1 MGQWHEFIC
10 IRSVNGKAG
19 GIETEGLCFT
29 TKLPFI
35 CIPNNF
41 RNYCCRWIRGA
52 LCHCPFPFY
61 FCQVGC
67 AELEREICFCGFY
80 PSLMLAKFQ
89 HKLFDWPFSHLSKLS
104 AGTFCHLVFSFTGLW
119 HLTVHFL
126 IWTNDSGDFL
136 SPCCFLIYRS
146 MTFDGPLSSL
156 SKLHRG
162 DCHFKENFLTRSIVI
177 LKRIFSLGRVTF

>member
-41 RNYCCRWIRGA
+41 RNYCCRWIRGCEHLVPLSLPFLFLPSW
-52 LCHCPFPFY
+52 LC
-61 FCQVGC
+61 G
-67 AELEREICFCGFY
+67 ARERDLLLWFLSLSHAGKVSAQTFWLTIFSPEQIVSGDFLSPYCFLIHR
-80 PSLMLAKFQ
+80 PAVT
-89 HKLFDWPFSHLSKLS
+89 FDWPFSHLSKLS

-126 IWTNDSGDFL
+126 TWAN
-136 SPCCFLIYRS
+136 CQ
-146 MTFDGPLSSL
+146 
-156 SKLHRG
+156 RG
-162 DCHFKENFLTRSIVI
+162 LF
-177 LKRIFSLGRVTF
+177 VT

>member
-1 MGQWHEFIC
+1 MGSQGDLKRKGYSLPLNYHLFVFRIIFVITVVDGLEV
-10 IRSVNGKAG
+10 VN
-19 GIETEGLCFT
+19 T
-29 TKLPFI
+29 
-35 CIPNNF
+35 
-41 RNYCCRWIRGA
+41 

-119 HLTVHFL
+119 HLTVYFL

-146 MTFDGPLSSL
+146 MTIDGPLSSL